1 MDRGGEII
9 MLSCVCG
16 KKYVSQAKLD
26 AHLEKGLH
34 NQPVPSVEPIIEEV
48 KPTGN
53 ISLKFIKAVEIS
65 INGKHYDG
73 QEIVAPDLATASEL
87 IRIAREAYG
96 SDIL

>member
-1 MDRGGEII
+1 
-9 MLSCVCG
+9 MLVCECG

-26 AHLEKGLH
+26 AHLAKGLH
-34 NQPVPSVEPIIEEV
+34 PVVPVEAPVEEV

-53 ISLKFIKAVEIS
+53 ITLKFTRPVEIS